1 MTATAAR
8 TLTVVHA
15 DPAWE
20 AADVSVTAAGV
31 TDRYAVERVR
41 RGQFLVSKFG
51 GRRYHTDTVIHE
63 CTCPG
68 STYRPGETC
77 RHIALILKLVELD
90 RLAG

>member
-8 TLTVVHA
+8 TLCVVHA

-20 AADVSVTAAGV
+20 SADVSVTAAGV

-41 RGQFLVSKFG
+41 RGQFVVAKFG
-51 GRRYHTDTVIHE
+51 GRRYHADTVIGQ
-63 CTCPG
+63 CTCPD
-68 STYRPGETC
+68 STHRPGKTC
-77 RHIALILKLVELD
+77 RHLALVQKLVELD